1 MKKLLH
7 VFFTIFLTAVVF
19 FPVHA
24 QEKFKY
30 RGVIEGFYGPAWT
43 FEGRMNAMPFFK
55 RCGFNTYIYAP
66 KDDPYHRDKW
76 RESYPVD
83 TMKLFWRLRKE
94 AEANELTFCYALS
107 PGLSY
112 RFTNSKDYDALVK
125 KLKDMQ
131 DIGTKCFALFF
142 DDIPI
147 QLSDPSD
154 KKKYAHSGEAQ
165 VAVTNKIYAELKAK
179 NKDAQMLFTPTE
191 YIGTTSSPY
200 LLSLQKLHKDIPV
213 FWTGMQVVSAEIT
226 AAQAKAFGKLIGRKP
241 VIWDNYPVNDYN
253 RSRLFIGPVQK
264 RTADLYKEVSGILS
278 NPMNELEASK
288 FALLTYSDYFKD
300 PENYNPEKSWH
311 NALKE
316 TIGDVAYKDFY
327 FFAEHTMSTPF
338 KADEAPQLRQLIS
351 DFWDA
356 HKTKNKG
363 GTWLPQANALKD
375 YFIKMK
381 ETGGALKTKITDKD
395 LLKELSPFFD
405 KFSAYGEVGEKSM
418 SMIIGAGNYPQM
430 IEPMKE
436 EFNEAVKKARGI
448 QKTMCGDIMLK
459 FIRKVSNLKL

>member
-1 MKKLLH
+1 MRKAFFIFIA
-7 VFFTIFLTAVVF
+7 VFFWYAANSSL
-19 FPVHA
+19 HA
-24 QEKFKY
+24 QEKFQY

-76 RESYPVD
+76 REAYPD
-83 TMKLFWRLRKE
+83 DIMKQFWRLRKE

-131 DIGTKCFALFF
+131 DNGIKCFALFF

-147 QLSDPSD
+147 QLSDTAD
-154 KKKYAHSGEAQ
+154 KKKYAHSGDAQ
-165 VAVTNKIYAELKAK
+165 VDVTNKIYGELQKK
-179 NKDAQMLFTPTE
+179 NKDALMFFTPTE
-191 YIGTTSSPY
+191 YIGTASSPY

-213 FWTGMQVVSAEIT
+213 FWTGMQVVSSEIT
-226 AAQAKAFGKLIGRKP
+226 AAQAKAFGKLIDRKP

-253 RSRLFIGPVQK
+253 RSRLFIGPLMK
-264 RTADLYKEVSGILS
+264 RSPDLYKEVGGILS

-288 FALLTYSDYFKD
+288 IALLTYSDYFNN
-300 PENYNPEKSWH
+300 PENYNPETSWH

-316 TIGDVAYKDFY
+316 IIGDDAYKDFY

-338 KADEAPQLRQLIS
+338 TADEAPQLRQLIS

-356 HKTKNKG
+356 YKTKNKG
-363 GTWLPQANALKD
+363 GVWLPQANALKD

-381 ETGGALKTKITDKD
+381 ETGASLKTKLTNKD
-395 LLKELSPFFD
+395 LLTEISLHIE
-405 KFSAYGEVGEKSM
+405 KFIAYGEVGDKAM

-430 IEPMKE
+430 VGPMEE
-436 EFNEAVKKARGI
+436 EFDEAVKKARAI
-448 QKTMCGDIMLK
+448 QKTVCRDIMLR
-459 FIRKVSNLKL
+459 FIRKVDNLK